1 MLASGSAHH
10 LRFRI
15 LLLWVKNILRISGK
29 RIPVVVISLPTLD
42 NSFSPTLVQ
51 GRMVVDGEKYEGV
64 GPREYPRRS
73 GVVRVRPGSVE
84 RV

>member
-1 MLASGSAHH
+1 
-10 LRFRI
+10 
-15 LLLWVKNILRISGK
+15 
-29 RIPVVVISLPTLD
+29 
-42 NSFSPTLVQ
+42 
-51 GRMVVDGEKYEGV
+51 MVVDGEKYEGV